1 MLHLF
6 IIVLRFGTYS
16 KSGTTGAENSN
27 LLQLNVCKLRL
38 LLPFGVFYPTTKP
51 VSTATPTEKT
61 ACLFLFPPLGRT
73 ALLFLFCFASR
84 RRGNAAEVWI
94 EECQSMELSVSYL

>member
-1 MLHLF
+1 MLHLLLLF
-6 IIVLRFGTYS
+6 YGSTT
-16 KSGTTGAENSN
+16 SGTTEAENSN
-27 LLQLNVCKLRL
+27 LLQLYVCKLRL

-61 ACLFLFPPLGRT
+61 ACLFLFPPLGRR

-84 RRGNAAEVWI
+84 WRGNAAEVWI